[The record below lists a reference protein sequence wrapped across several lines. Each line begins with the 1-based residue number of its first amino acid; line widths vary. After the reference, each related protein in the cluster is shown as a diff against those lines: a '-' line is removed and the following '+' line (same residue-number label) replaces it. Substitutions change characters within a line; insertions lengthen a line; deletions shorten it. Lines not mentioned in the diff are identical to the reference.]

1 MDNEELSKM
10 KSIKPK
16 VEKPFRAAVVRGLG
30 VVLPPLLTI
39 VIFLWVGG
47 TVNLYVLKPI
57 TGGLR
62 DVIAWQISDIN
73 QHVPPEQQAQTTKD
87 LADPSDYY
95 YEMPDRAFVPIT
107 VYEYV
112 RLHHG
117 SRPIP
122 DTSKG
127 LYRLYVE
134 LRFLKPHIII
144 PSFVALFILVLYLLG
159 KFMAAGLG
167 HFAVHTVERGIDQL
181 PLIRNVYS
189 SVKQI
194 SDFLFSPREVEYTRV
209 VAVEYPRKGIWSLGM
224 VTGDSLL
231 DLHAAANEHV
241 ISILIPTSPMPVTG
255 YTINVRRSEAIDLDI
270 TIDQAFQFIVSCGVV
285 VPPQQLY
292 DAIEA
297 HEQKMAAEKEA
308 KGLKTIEAE
317 SDSVEAGEDAG
328 EEVPGEVKDDENETG
343 NEDVTS

>member
-1 MDNEELSKM
+1 MDNEELANKM
-10 KSIKPK
+10 KSQTPK
-16 VEKPFRAAVVRGLG
+16 VERPFRAAVVRGLG

-39 VIFLWVGG
+39 VILLWVAG
-47 TVNLYVLKPI
+47 TVNVYVLKPI
-57 TGGLR
+57 ANGVR
-62 DVIAWQISDIN
+62 DVIVWQIADI
-73 QHVPPEQQAQTTKD
+73 QQDVPPDQQAKKIAG
-87 LADPSDYY
+87 LSDPDQYY
-95 YEMPDRAFVPIT
+95 YEMPDQSFVPLT

-112 RLHHG
+112 RLNHG
-117 SRPIP
+117 AEPIP

-127 LYRLYVE
+127 LYRFYVDR
-134 LRFLKPHIII
+134 RFLNPWVVV
-144 PSFVALFILVLYLLG
+144 PAFLALFILTLYLLG

-167 HFAVHTVERGIDQL
+167 RFAVRGFERVIEQL

-224 VTGDSLL
+224 VTGDSML

-241 ISILIPTSPMPVTG
+241 ISVLIPTSPMPVTG

-285 VPPQQLY
+285 VPPHQMHT
-292 DAIEA
+292 AIEA
-297 HEQKMAAEKEA
+297 HTKKLAEQEAANGMKTLEA
-308 KGLKTIEAE
+308 DAE
-317 SDSVEAGEDAG
+317 NDSNKDTDEETEED
-328 EEVPGEVKDDENETG
+328 
-343 NEDVTS
+343 